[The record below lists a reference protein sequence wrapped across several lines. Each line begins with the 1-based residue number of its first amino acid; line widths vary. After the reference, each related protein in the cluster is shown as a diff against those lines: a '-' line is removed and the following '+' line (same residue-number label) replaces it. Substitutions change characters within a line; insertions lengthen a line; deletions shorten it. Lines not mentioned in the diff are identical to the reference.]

1 MSEIDIV
8 DFSESPPKDDGNQ
21 PSTSGPDW
29 KKIVRSEFM
38 RLRTLKR
45 QKHAEHVRASTE
57 CFNL

>member
-1 MSEIDIV
+1 MKVEMSEIDIMET
-8 DFSESPPKDDGNQ
+8 SEPLAVEDENQ

-45 QKHAEHVRASTE
+45 QKHAEQVRVR
-57 CFNL
+57 L

>member
-1 MSEIDIV
+1 MSETDVV
-8 DFSESPPKDDGNQ
+8 DKSESSSIDDGNQ

-45 QKHAEHVRASTE
+45 QKHTEQVKVRCYA
-57 CFNL
+57 FIP